1 MTKLQG
7 IWLSESQGLFI
18 WGETWR
24 THGGVMLKKT
34 PSPHP
39 LTLSEAE
46 LASVLTEHAI
56 SNDQLSHLITKN
68 LTLPTQQVSAK
79 KFLPLLSQQTP
90 ADPKSVSLKTW
101 RVSGYY
107 LSPEIALHFLDNL
120 SLETSGSLEFWS
132 QLYSWV
138 NQLLA
143 RSKFLP
149 TLQSQQAENA
159 ITSWQ
164 PLFDAPSDQTRLQTF
179 AQQMPNSCRAHNL
192 NDSPQALI
200 LDFLSTLLDCK
211 IRLYSIQTFP
221 AVTTPLLKQWFLA
234 LSSQESSFSAEG
246 MSLRRLEKALTLWT
260 EPIQDYL
267 GRNLLNSIGQHPF
280 RPCFRLLPP
289 SEDKENWFL
298 EYGLQAR
305 DDQDCFLN
313 AQTIWNTATEKL
325 IFQGRRVTQPQETLL
340 QGLGLA
346 LRLYPPIHDSLQ
358 TATPTGCSLDPI
370 QAYEFIRASA
380 WRLSEN
386 GFGILLP
393 PGLTPGE
400 GERRLGVKVQAQ
412 APKKGQKLGLQSL
425 LNYKWELAV
434 DEETL
439 SPDEF
444 KQLLDQQSPLVEVN
458 GKWLALQPSDVKAAQ
473 NLLQASNEAMD
484 FSVEDA
490 VRLSS
495 GETQTMGKLPIV
507 DFEASGS
514 LQELITN
521 LSGNQSLKPIATPKG
536 FRGELR
542 PYQARGAGWLAFL
555 QQWGL
560 GACLA
565 DDMGLGKC
573 VSPETLVFV
582 NGNLHA
588 AEEIWNQFAVEEIED
603 GEGVWAKPSQ
613 SLWVNA
619 IDNSSGKIVPASMI
633 RLYRQKVQEK
643 LRKIHLKDGETITIT
658 QQHKLLTS
666 EGWTNQLRVGD
677 YVAVPA
683 KYVWQ
688 GKSVDSELVEFLAWQ
703 IAEGYEHN
711 QDARLS
717 ISQNSIAT
725 LNRLYNLFNSL
736 AQRYQFQTNSPKIHY
751 KKCDLRNGFSR
762 TPCLSLCSRSYQMFL
777 EGKGYTWGQRSKDK
791 VIPDFIM
798 NADLEGISL
807 FIRHYFDAEGS
818 VNEKTGNV
826 EIYSASFTLM
836 KQLSVLLRRFG
847 IWLRWHQKEKCAT
860 NGTKIKRM
868 YYIGTFSGNSARIF
882 CDYISFNVANKQNK
896 LAKICQ
902 RNQNTNIEGIPA
914 STLVNEMLEV
924 SQLPIRH
931 FGMHNTVYLNNS
943 QQFSRK
949 SLQKV
954 VVHTEQ
960 ILYGTSE
967 KVYREKKKSR
977 WTEKTLQAYAKLD
990 KPKISNYKDK
1000 IQNLLDQ
1007 EVFYCQIK
1015 SIEEIDYEGWVY
1027 DFEVAN
1033 HHNFIANNIICHN
1046 TIQTIALLLH
1056 LKEQED
1062 LSSPTLLVCPTS
1074 VLGNWER
1081 EVHRFTHDLSCLV
1094 HHGEKRKKGQPFVK
1108 QARQHDLIITSYA
1121 LAQRDAKTLEKVS
1134 WEGVILDEAQNIKNP
1149 QAKQSK
1155 AVRNL
1160 EANFKIALTGTPLE
1174 NRLSELWSIV
1184 DFLNP
1189 GYLGSQQFFQK
1200 RFANPIE
1207 KYNDKD
1213 SLQTLRSLV
1222 QPFILRR
1229 LKTDKEIIQDLP
1241 EKQEMNVYCGLSQEQ
1256 AELYQQVVDS
1266 ALKDIEDTEGIQ
1278 RHGKILTLLMKL
1290 KQLCNHPALLQK
1302 EEDLIEANRSGK
1314 LLRLTEMLEELTA
1327 EKDRALIFTQF
1338 AEWGK
1343 LLQAYLQQTFNCEVP
1358 FLYGATRKKQR
1369 EEMVDRFQNDPDAPP
1384 FFILSIKAGGT
1395 GLNLTRAN
1403 HVFHVDRWWN
1413 PAVENQATDRAFRI
1427 GQKQNVQVHKFI
1439 STGTLEERIN
1449 EMIESKK
1456 QLAEQ
1461 TVDAGEDWLTQ
1472 LDTEQLRDL
1481 VLLDRKAVIDS

>member
-1 MTKLQG
+1 MTKLHG
-7 IWLSESQGLFI
+7 IWLSESKGLFI

-46 LASVLTEHAI
+46 LASVLTEYAI
-56 SNDQLSHLITKN
+56 SQDQLSHLITKP

-79 KFLPLLSQQTP
+79 KFLPLLSQQSP
-90 ADPKSVSLKTW
+90 DDSKSISLKTW

-107 LSPEIALHFLDNL
+107 LSPDTTLHFLDNL

-159 ITSWQ
+159 TTSWQ
-164 PLFDAPSDQTRLQTF
+164 PLFDAPSDQSRLQTF

-200 LDFLSTLLDCK
+200 LDFISTLLDCK
-211 IRLYSIQTFP
+211 IRRYSIQTFP
-221 AVTTPLLKQWFLA
+221 AVTTPILKQWFEA

-246 MSLRRLEKALTLWT
+246 MNLRRLEKALTLWT

-289 SEDKENWFL
+289 SEGKENWFL

-346 LRLYPPIHDSLQ
+346 LRLYSPIEESLQ
-358 TATPTGCSLDPI
+358 SATPTGCSLDPI

-386 GFGILLP
+386 GFGIILP

-400 GERRLGVKVQAQ
+400 GERRLGVKVQAE

-473 NLLQASNEAMD
+473 NLLQASNETMD

-565 DDMGLGKC
+565 DDMGLGK
-573 VSPETLVFV
+573 T
-582 NGNLHA
+582 
-588 AEEIWNQFAVEEIED
+588 IE
-603 GEGVWAKPSQ
+603 
-613 SLWVNA
+613 
-619 IDNSSGKIVPASMI
+619 
-633 RLYRQKVQEK
+633 
-643 LRKIHLKDGETITIT
+643 
-658 QQHKLLTS
+658 
-666 EGWTNQLRVGD
+666 
-677 YVAVPA
+677 
-683 KYVWQ
+683 
-688 GKSVDSELVEFLAWQ
+688 
-703 IAEGYEHN
+703 
-711 QDARLS
+711 
-717 ISQNSIAT
+717 
-725 LNRLYNLFNSL
+725 
-736 AQRYQFQTNSPKIHY
+736 
-751 KKCDLRNGFSR
+751 
-762 TPCLSLCSRSYQMFL
+762 
-777 EGKGYTWGQRSKDK
+777 
-791 VIPDFIM
+791 
-798 NADLEGISL
+798 
-807 FIRHYFDAEGS
+807 
-818 VNEKTGNV
+818 
-826 EIYSASFTLM
+826 
-836 KQLSVLLRRFG
+836 
-847 IWLRWHQKEKCAT
+847 
-860 NGTKIKRM
+860 
-868 YYIGTFSGNSARIF
+868 
-882 CDYISFNVANKQNK
+882 
-896 LAKICQ
+896 
-902 RNQNTNIEGIPA
+902 
-914 STLVNEMLEV
+914 
-924 SQLPIRH
+924 
-931 FGMHNTVYLNNS
+931 
-943 QQFSRK
+943 
-949 SLQKV
+949 
-954 VVHTEQ
+954 
-960 ILYGTSE
+960 
-967 KVYREKKKSR
+967 
-977 WTEKTLQAYAKLD
+977 
-990 KPKISNYKDK
+990 
-1000 IQNLLDQ
+1000 
-1007 EVFYCQIK
+1007 
-1015 SIEEIDYEGWVY
+1015 
-1027 DFEVAN
+1027 
-1033 HHNFIANNIICHN
+1033 
-1046 TIQTIALLLH
+1046 TIALLLH

-1081 EVHRFTHDLSCLV
+1081 EVHRFTDHLSCLV

-1108 QARQHDLIITSYA
+1108 QAEQHDLIITSYA

-1155 AVRNL
+1155 AVRSL

-1174 NRLSELWSIV
+1174 NRLSELWSII

-1256 AELYQQVVDS
+1256 AELYQQVVDK

-1302 EEDLIEANRSGK
+1302 EEELIEANRSGK

-1327 EKDRALIFTQF
+1327 ERDRALIFTQF

-1343 LLQAYLQQTFNCEVP
+1343 RLQAYLETTFNCEVP

-1481 VLLDRKAVIDS
+1481 VLLDRKAVIDN

>member
-1 MTKLQG
+1 MTKLHG
-7 IWLSESQGLFI
+7 IWLSESKGLFI

-34 PSPHP
+34 PSSHP
-39 LTLSEAE
+39 LTLSEEE
-46 LASVLTEHAI
+46 LASVLQEHSI
-56 SNDQLSHLITKN
+56 SEDQLSHLITKT

-90 ADPKSVSLKTW
+90 EDPKTVSLKTW

-107 LSPEIALHFLDNL
+107 LSPETTLHFLDHL
-120 SLETSGSLEFWS
+120 SFETSGSLRFWS
-132 QLYSWV
+132 QLYSWL

-149 TLQSQQAENA
+149 TLQSQPTGNA
-159 ITSWQ
+159 TTSWQ
-164 PLFDAPSDQTRLQTF
+164 PLFDAPSDQSRLQTF

-192 NDSPQALI
+192 NESPQALI
-200 LDFLSTLLDCK
+200 IHFLSTLLDSK
-211 IRLYSIQTFP
+211 IRSYSIQTFP
-221 AVTTPLLKQWFLA
+221 AVTTPLLKQWFHA

-246 MSLRRLEKALTLWT
+246 MDLRRLEKALTLWT
-260 EPIQDYL
+260 EPIKDYL

-289 SEDKENWFL
+289 SQGEENWFL

-313 AQTIWNTATEKL
+313 AQTIWNTATKKL
-325 IFQGRRVTQPQETLL
+325 IFQGRSVTQPQETLL

-346 LRLYPPIHDSLQ
+346 LRLYSPIQESLQ
-358 TATPTGCSLDPI
+358 TATPTGCFLDPI

-380 WRLSEN
+380 WQLSEN
-386 GFGILLP
+386 GFGIILP

-400 GERRLGVKVQAQ
+400 GERRLGVKVKAQ

-434 DEETL
+434 DDETL

-473 NLLQASNEAMD
+473 TLLKNTDEEMN

-507 DFEASGS
+507 DFEASGA
-514 LQELITN
+514 LKELITN
-521 LSGNQSLKPIATPKG
+521 LSGNQSLKPIETPKG
-536 FRGELR
+536 FQGELR

-555 QQWGL
+555 QKWGL

-565 DDMGLGKC
+565 DDMGLGK
-573 VSPETLVFV
+573 T
-582 NGNLHA
+582 
-588 AEEIWNQFAVEEIED
+588 IE
-603 GEGVWAKPSQ
+603 
-613 SLWVNA
+613 
-619 IDNSSGKIVPASMI
+619 
-633 RLYRQKVQEK
+633 
-643 LRKIHLKDGETITIT
+643 
-658 QQHKLLTS
+658 
-666 EGWTNQLRVGD
+666 
-677 YVAVPA
+677 
-683 KYVWQ
+683 
-688 GKSVDSELVEFLAWQ
+688 
-703 IAEGYEHN
+703 
-711 QDARLS
+711 
-717 ISQNSIAT
+717 
-725 LNRLYNLFNSL
+725 
-736 AQRYQFQTNSPKIHY
+736 
-751 KKCDLRNGFSR
+751 
-762 TPCLSLCSRSYQMFL
+762 
-777 EGKGYTWGQRSKDK
+777 
-791 VIPDFIM
+791 
-798 NADLEGISL
+798 
-807 FIRHYFDAEGS
+807 
-818 VNEKTGNV
+818 
-826 EIYSASFTLM
+826 
-836 KQLSVLLRRFG
+836 
-847 IWLRWHQKEKCAT
+847 
-860 NGTKIKRM
+860 
-868 YYIGTFSGNSARIF
+868 
-882 CDYISFNVANKQNK
+882 
-896 LAKICQ
+896 
-902 RNQNTNIEGIPA
+902 
-914 STLVNEMLEV
+914 
-924 SQLPIRH
+924 
-931 FGMHNTVYLNNS
+931 
-943 QQFSRK
+943 
-949 SLQKV
+949 
-954 VVHTEQ
+954 
-960 ILYGTSE
+960 
-967 KVYREKKKSR
+967 
-977 WTEKTLQAYAKLD
+977 
-990 KPKISNYKDK
+990 
-1000 IQNLLDQ
+1000 
-1007 EVFYCQIK
+1007 
-1015 SIEEIDYEGWVY
+1015 
-1027 DFEVAN
+1027 
-1033 HHNFIANNIICHN
+1033 
-1046 TIQTIALLLH
+1046 TIALLLH

-1081 EVHRFTHDLSCLV
+1081 EVHRFSTNLSCLV

-1108 QARQHDLIITSYA
+1108 QAQKHDLIITSYA

-1134 WEGVILDEAQNIKNP
+1134 WEGVIVDEAQNIKNP

-1155 AVRNL
+1155 AVRSL

-1174 NRLSELWSIV
+1174 NRLSELWSII

-1189 GYLGSQQFFQK
+1189 GYLGSQQFFQR
-1200 RFANPIE
+1200 RFATPIE
-1207 KYNDKD
+1207 KYSDRD

-1222 QPFILRR
+1222 KPFILRR
-1229 LKTDKEIIQDLP
+1229 VKTDKEIIQDLP

-1256 AELYQQVVDS
+1256 AELYQQVVDK
-1266 ALKDIEDTEGIQ
+1266 ALKDIEDAEGIQ

-1302 EEDLIEANRSGK
+1302 EEDLISANRSGK

-1327 EKDRALIFTQF
+1327 ERDRALIFTQF
-1338 AEWGK
+1338 AQWGK
-1343 LLQAYLQQTFNCEVP
+1343 LLQTYLEQTFNCEVP

-1403 HVFHVDRWWN
+1403 HVFHIDRWWN